1 MKQAQAPLDGAH
13 LHLLSPSAEASP
25 TPHSGWEGR
34 LDLAKDLSP
43 LSNQRAAGPL
53 WACGAGQTWGR
64 HCSLAHGTRCFSG
77 LEVKRKPREVE
88 QLPRCHTAQSKNG
101 DRLLP

>member
-13 LHLLSPSAEASP
+13 LHLLSPLAEASP

-43 LSNQRAAGPL
+43 LSNQRVAGPL
-53 WACGAGQTWGR
+53 CACGAGQTWGR

-77 LEVKRKPREVE
+77 LEVKQKPREAE

-101 DRLLP
+101 DSLLP